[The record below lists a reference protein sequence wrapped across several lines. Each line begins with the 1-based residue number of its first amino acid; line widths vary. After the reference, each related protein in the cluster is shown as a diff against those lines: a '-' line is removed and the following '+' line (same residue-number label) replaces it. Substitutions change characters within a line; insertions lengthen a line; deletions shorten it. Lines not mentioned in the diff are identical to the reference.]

1 MCNNCYYK
9 VQLILTL
16 RRADQ
21 HEKSNGLP
29 IYGNSLLHM
38 RIISTFAPMKSDTN
52 LMQLG
57 WRILEWFKE
66 LLQCFSI
73 IDNAASTLNWAPKKW
88 KSFLDENI
96 YSKPRRLTVNAV
108 TNLKTKSTVWRVH

>member
-1 MCNNCYYK
+1 MSTLGVFSLQGTKGVITKCNNCYYK

-16 RRADQ
+16 RRVDQ

-38 RIISTFAPMKSDTN
+38 RIISTFALMKSDTN

-73 IDNAASTLNWAPKKW
+73 IDNAASTLN
-88 KSFLDENI
+88 
-96 YSKPRRLTVNAV
+96 
-108 TNLKTKSTVWRVH
+108 

>member
-1 MCNNCYYK
+1 MCNNCYYE

-29 IYGNSLLHM
+29 IYVNSLLHM
-38 RIISTFAPMKSDTN
+38 RIISTFAFMKSDTN

-66 LLQCFSI
+66 LLHCFSI
-73 IDNAASTLNWAPKKW
+73 IDNAASTLN
-88 KSFLDENI
+88 
-96 YSKPRRLTVNAV
+96 
-108 TNLKTKSTVWRVH
+108 